1 MRKRDARRAKGVLG
15 RVAAAGLTAAL
26 ALGVAA
32 SAPASAVALEATP
45 GGTVTTSDGVT
56 LTKTAAWDESAEDRA
71 NVQLSVGSTE
81 ETTVSDVVF
90 VLDKSASTDI
100 RQEAMNMLT
109 ELRAQAAE
117 GNIIKVGV
125 VNFEQGILDS
135 MQLTELNDANYD
147 VIKKHV
153 IFHDVDSSGTNIQA
167 GVAAGRKMLEADSS
181 VDAANKHLVL
191 VTDGV
196 TYLWGADGTPYSIY
210 SESTANGEEN
220 LYASHETIDWH
231 HDASTYYD
239 EFNDMLNWYKTYGAG
254 IAKDMQTYGMVY
266 EAGQYK
272 AVDYDVPQ
280 HQGQNT
286 DWSLIDK
293 FEPEN
298 SYVPEEDEHNVASA
312 PDAALYALS
321 TEWKQAANE
330 DGFQTYAYADPRYQ
344 KDGKYVWA
352 YNAISNLS
360 DFGGYSAALPA
371 SKAEYDGMF
380 DQVKSEILYEI
391 ASGTVT
397 DVIGSDFDFAGVDT
411 LELTVG
417 GAAAEKVV
425 NGNTVS
431 FNDGDYEVTYDK
443 AADGTETLTW
453 KVNVSV
459 ESASPVTLSYAL
471 NLANKATE
479 QGTYQVP
486 TNEQAAI
493 DYSSTDGTTG
503 SGEFPVPVLD
513 YTVEAPAPVVV
524 SGNVFG
530 AKKVLTGA
538 ELKAGQF
545 SFQLADANGNVVST
559 ATNAADGSITFD
571 DLTFDAT
578 GTYEYTVSEVKPAD
592 DDPKTAGVQKD
603 GVTYDATVHGVK
615 VEVTE
620 KDGQLVAQV
629 YVPEGGVTFTNAYH
643 AAEAPAT
650 GSSAMPKTG
659 DVTNVAAL
667 VGTLVGGTGALAA
680 GVALKRRN
688 K

>member
-1 MRKRDARRAKGVLG
+1 MRKQAVRRAKGVLG

-26 ALGVAA
+26 ALGVAV

-45 GGTVTTSDGVT
+45 GGTVTTADGVT
-56 LTKTAAWDESAEDRA
+56 LTKTAAWDDTAEDRA

-81 ETTVSDVVF
+81 DVVESYVAFVIDKSTSFDVRDEANKMLEELLGRTGDGTIVNVAVVSFENSSDVIQDWTP
-90 VLDKSASTDI
+90 LNESTIDDI
-100 RQEAMNMLT
+100 EAAIQN
-109 ELRAQAAE
+109 
-117 GNIIKVGV
+117 
-125 VNFEQGILDS
+125 
-135 MQLTELNDANYD
+135 
-147 VIKKHV
+147 KKNE
-153 IFHDVDSSGTNIQA
+153 SGTNIQKGLATARQALQRVNGHKYLVLLTDGITYQWGDRQTIYTEQASNGEESLNA
-167 GVAAGRKMLEADSS
+167 GNDMNRVHHPDLDAYYAEFGNVAKWMSDHGAAIDQDIQTYGRPYTVGQILPNNGRGHQTDSTYDGFDENKFDYVKYEDAS
-181 VDAANKHLVL
+181 KHYSANDAAVYETVSEWKNLAS
-191 VTDGV
+191 DGV
-196 TYLWGADGTPYSIY
+196 TL
-210 SESTANGEEN
+210 
-220 LYASHETIDWH
+220 
-231 HDASTYYD
+231 
-239 EFNDMLNWYKTYGAG
+239 F
-254 IAKDMQTYGMVY
+254 
-266 EAGQYK
+266 
-272 AVDYDVPQ
+272 
-280 HQGQNT
+280 
-286 DWSLIDK
+286 
-293 FEPEN
+293 
-298 SYVPEEDEHNVASA
+298 
-312 PDAALYALS
+312 
-321 TEWKQAANE
+321 
-330 DGFQTYAYADPRYQ
+330 AYADATGDPSV
-344 KDGKYVWA
+344 DGTNAKNAANNPWA
-352 YNAISNLS
+352 
-360 DFGGYSAALPA
+360 SAFVSSLDTVAGV
-371 SKAEYDGMF
+371 SGMVEDGTVDGMF
-380 DQVKSEILYEI
+380 DGVMNTVLYEI

-417 GAAAEKVV
+417 GAAAKKVV

-493 DYSSTDGTTG
+493 DYSSTGGTTG
-503 SGEFPVPVLD
+503 SGVFPVPVLD